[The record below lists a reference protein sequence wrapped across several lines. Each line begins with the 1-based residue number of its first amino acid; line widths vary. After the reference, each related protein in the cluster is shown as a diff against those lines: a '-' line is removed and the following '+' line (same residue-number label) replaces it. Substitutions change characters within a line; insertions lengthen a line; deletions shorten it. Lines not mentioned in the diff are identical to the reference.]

1 MALTQHTDP
10 MPVGSVGPAYWGD
23 GDHVMAEVH
32 KDVDVLPV
40 IKGVGS
46 LCG

>member
-10 MPVGSVGPAYWGD
+10 MPVGSVGPAYRGD
-23 GDHVMAEVH
+23 GDRVMAEVH

-40 IKGVGS
+40 VEGIGALRG
-46 LCG
+46 